1 MSEERS
7 GGCSRKIILK
17 SIVDKETLRKR
28 KRISRNS
35 ESTVTNSVIYTLI
48 IKAGASV
55 TFRKSKRT
63 KQTIKMLLP
72 ETIVLNNTVYD
83 QSSIAKLNSRF
94 MKETLSEEPVSVDN
108 MNNKQ
113 YNRTREA
120 QICNGL
126 LYLLR
131 SSGYSFTIRK
141 TKRAKLTEQLVKI
154 SSIILTSGETVPM
167 ERLIEIG
174 IAFQSAVENLFGRN
188 QTVLINSSALSEY
201 EIPPLEQCVSKPNTS
216 NQYTSK

>member
-17 SIVDKETLRKR
+17 SIVDKETLRNR

-83 QSSIAKLNSRF
+83 QSSIAKLNSQF

-174 IAFQSAVENLFGRN
+174 IAFQSAVDNLFGRN
-188 QTVLINSSALSEY
+188 QTVLINSNTLSEY
-201 EIPPLEQCVSKPNTS
+201 EIPSLEQCVSKPNTS